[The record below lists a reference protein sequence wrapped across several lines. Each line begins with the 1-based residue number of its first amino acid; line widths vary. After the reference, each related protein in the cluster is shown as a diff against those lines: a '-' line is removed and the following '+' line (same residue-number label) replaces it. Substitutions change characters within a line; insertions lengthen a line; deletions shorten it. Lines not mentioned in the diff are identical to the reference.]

1 MSNNPTPASTAVAS
15 NRRDPADGQSATRR
29 NRPGNLRR
37 RLLRHYLPIAAAST
51 IALVVGM
58 NIAYFDANRYP
69 HAADIM
75 VEGFSGAFGPQ
86 GGTPMGAEMHEP
98 ERPVTE
104 AGGDEPD
111 SQTQHGAGDA
121 PPDGEGDSPMQHSGG
136 ASSGGSTMQ
145 HGPGSNPD
153 AQQATVPEPGGD
165 DQGMADHEAPGGRE
179 RLMREYSVVT
189 GYIALVLLAITLLVG
204 PVNLM
209 RRRQT
214 PLSSYLTRDV
224 GIVAATVS
232 IAHVIFG
239 FLVDHSDGILGY
251 FFEPDDR
258 SRILTT
264 SFGLA
269 NWTGLAAVVI
279 VAALAAISSDRAL
292 RALKARRWKRIQ
304 RLNYVLFPLVIAH
317 AVLYGALLRI
327 TSPYTALLGVS
338 AVAVLAGQLIG
349 IRLWRRRRAAA

>member
-1 MSNNPTPASTAVAS
+1 MNDRHAAS
-15 NRRDPADGQSATRR
+15 ADGRDVADCGPITRS
-29 NRPGNLRR
+29 RPPRDVRR
-37 RLLRHYLPIAAAST
+37 RLLRHYLPITAAST
-51 IALVVGM
+51 IALVVFV
-58 NIAYFDANRYP
+58 NVTYFDANRYP

-75 VEGFSGAFGPQ
+75 VEGFSGAIGPQ
-86 GGTPMGAEMHEP
+86 GGGLAMGAELHEP
-98 ERPVTE
+98 DQPATASGNEHDD
-104 AGGDEPD
+104 GQ
-111 SQTQHGAGDA
+111 SQHGADA
-121 PPDGEGDSPMQHSGG
+121 PSGG
-136 ASSGGSTMQ
+136 DTMQ
-145 HGPGSNPD
+145 HGPGADLD
-153 AQQATVPEPGGD
+153 AQQAPTPAPDGD
-165 DQGMADHEAPGGRE
+165 DEGTADHEGPGSST

-189 GYIALVLLAITLLVG
+189 GYIALVLLALTLLVG
-204 PVNLM
+204 PLNLL
-209 RRRQT
+209 RRQQT

-224 GIVAATVS
+224 GIMAATVS
-232 IAHVIFG
+232 IVHVIFG
-239 FLVDHSDGILGY
+239 FLVSHSDGILGY

-258 SRILTT
+258 TRILTS

-269 NWTGLAAVVI
+269 NWIGLAAVVI
-279 VAALAAISSDRAL
+279 VAALAAVSSDRAL